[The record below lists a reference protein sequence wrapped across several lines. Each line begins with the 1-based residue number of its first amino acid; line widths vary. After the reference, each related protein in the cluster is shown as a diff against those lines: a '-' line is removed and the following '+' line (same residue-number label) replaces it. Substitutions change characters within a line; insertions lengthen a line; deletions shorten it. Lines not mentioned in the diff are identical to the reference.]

1 METSNPGKCNYSY
14 LTRIWLEM
22 FVPSFIFAA
31 INNEWETR
39 FIGWSKCPTSVT
51 RWPDCFFNLSPF
63 TTIKFCPKA
72 YKKSQSGF
80 TTFQNIKETFQM
92 LPKIYKFLL
101 IWRNFAKSG
110 HAVVPKPKKV
120 PRLFFIVVAIASDDL
135 GFEIIPIRTIFD
147 RLLISQIRS
156 QTFSRLFVALKLR
169 CFEVQN

>member
-120 PRLFFIVVAIASDDL
+120 PRLFFHRCRYRI
-135 GFEIIPIRTIFD
+135 GR
-147 RLLISQIRS
+147 
-156 QTFSRLFVALKLR
+156 SRLRNYSDQNYLRSSFDISNPKPNILKTFFR
-169 CFEVQN
+169 S